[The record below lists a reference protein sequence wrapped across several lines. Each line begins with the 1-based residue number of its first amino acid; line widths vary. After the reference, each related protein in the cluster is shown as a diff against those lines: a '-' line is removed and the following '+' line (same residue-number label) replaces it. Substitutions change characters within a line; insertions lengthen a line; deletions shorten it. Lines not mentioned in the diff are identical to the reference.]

1 MYYIVVNFLGKQ
13 LRLVFL
19 SLSYEWTHIKNMY
32 VYTYIHGETNTV
44 NDKSCVGEKFHGI
57 LDFIIM

>member
-19 SLSYEWTHIKNMY
+19 LLSYEWTHINKY
-32 VYTYIHGETNTV
+32 VHTYVHGETNTV
-44 NDKSCVGEKFHGI
+44 NDESYMEEKFHGI